1 VLGVR
6 ELRKLLQ
13 GVGRSEFARHRF
25 SVYLLYSYKSTTFL
39 ASLAPHTYFTGTN
52 VLILTQ
58 ASSRDIEL
66 ETFLASLAPH
76 TRVRDD
82 GANSLALAALEAHVA
97 VVKGGGSE
105 LSRTERPLEFAPT
118 AAASSRDLDTER
130 MEAVASVMGETQT
143 RLQQRMHAR
152 STLSHQIGQHSKHT
166 RMSSMGAKQPVLKLI
181 LDDNQL
187 RSLPEVHRGQYTVKV
202 SASGAQS
209 GGGRQ
214 SKIQVGSAG
223 FELRLLH
230 AGLACMHTLTSL
242 SIRGN
247 LLTHLPVSLLALTRL
262 LTLHAD
268 NNLISYWEEPPAGT
282 GVSGGG
288 GGTLVTLTLSENRLK
303 ELPAPVKT
311 LTNLTHLEIN
321 DNPKLYT
328 SLRPYTPHA
337 S

>member
-1 VLGVR
+1 MFGSF
-6 ELRKLLQ
+6 ESCSK
-13 GVGRSEFARHRF
+13 
-25 SVYLLYSYKSTTFL
+25 
-39 ASLAPHTYFTGTN
+39 ASAAASSRDIGTQFTCFTGTK

-58 ASSRDIEL
+58 ASLRDIEL

-82 GANSLALAALEAHVA
+82 GTNSLALAALEAHVA
-97 VVKGGGSE
+97 VVKAGGFE
-105 LSRTERPLEFAPT
+105 LSRTERPLEFALT
-118 AAASSRDLDTER
+118 TAASSRDLDTER
-130 MEAVASVMGETQT
+130 MEAFASAMGEKTT
-143 RLQQRMHAR
+143 RTRQRMLPND
-152 STLSHQIGQHSKHT
+152 TLSHEIGQHEKHT
-166 RMSSMGAKQPVLKLI
+166 RVRAKQPVLKLI

-223 FELRLLH
+223 FELRLLQG
-230 AGLACMHTLTSL
+230 GLACMHTLTSL

-247 LLTHLPVSLLALTRL
+247 MLTHLPVSLLALTRL

-268 NNLISYWEEPPAGT
+268 NNLISYWQEAPAGT

-288 GGTLVTLTLSENRLK
+288 GGLLSRS
-303 ELPAPVKT
+303 PSVRT
-311 LTNLTHLEIN
+311 GSRS
-321 DNPKLYT
+321 Y
-328 SLRPYTPHA
+328 RRR
-337 S
+337 